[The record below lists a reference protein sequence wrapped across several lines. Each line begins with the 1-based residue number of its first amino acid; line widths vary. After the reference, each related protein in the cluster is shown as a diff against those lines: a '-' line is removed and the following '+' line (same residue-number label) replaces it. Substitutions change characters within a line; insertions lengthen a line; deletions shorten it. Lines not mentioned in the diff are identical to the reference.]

1 LKASFTEIQKYTQWW
16 LWALLLVMAAIPIF
30 GIFKQLIMGAPFG
43 NNPMSDLGLI
53 IFFLS
58 YLAFMGFFWFL
69 ELRTEIDHRGIRV
82 RLRPI
87 STKIFKWEDIKQL
100 EPVTYGFVGY
110 GLRLSLKYGIVYNAR
125 GNKGLA
131 IYLKNGRKYLI
142 GTQRQDQVIEVITE
156 LGKGDRL
163 KK

>member
-1 LKASFTEIQKYTQWW
+1 
-16 LWALLLVMAAIPIF
+16 
-30 GIFKQLIMGAPFG
+30 MGEPFG

-69 ELRTEIDHRGIRV
+69 ELRTEIDQRGIRV

-87 STKIFKWEDIKQL
+87 STKILKWEDIKQV
-100 EPVTYGFVGY
+100 EPVSYGYVGY
-110 GLRLSLKYGIVYNAR
+110 GLRLSLKNGIVYNAR

-142 GTQRQDQVIEVITE
+142 GTQIQDRMIQTITE
-156 LGKGDRL
+156 LGKAEKL
-163 KK
+163 KKSKV

>member
-1 LKASFTEIQKYTQWW
+1 
-16 LWALLLVMAAIPIF
+16 
-30 GIFKQLIMGAPFG
+30 
-43 NNPMSDLGLI
+43 MSDLGLI

-69 ELRTEIDHRGIRV
+69 ELRTEIDQRGIRV

-87 STKIFKWEDIKQL
+87 STKILKWEDIKQV
-100 EPVTYGFVGY
+100 EPVSYGFVGY

-142 GTQRQDQVIEVITE
+142 GTQVQDRMIQTITE
-156 LGKGDRL
+156 LGKAEKL
-163 KK
+163 KKSKV

>member
-1 LKASFTEIQKYTQWW
+1 
-16 LWALLLVMAAIPIF
+16 
-30 GIFKQLIMGAPFG
+30 MGEPFG

-58 YLAFMGFFWFL
+58 YLAFIGFFWFL
-69 ELRTEIDHRGIRV
+69 ELRTEIDQRGIRV

-87 STKIFKWEDIKQL
+87 STIILKWEEIKQV
-100 EPVTYGFVGY
+100 EPVSYGFVGY

-142 GTQRQDQVIEVITE
+142 GTQIQDRMIQTITE
-156 LGKGDRL
+156 LGKAEKL
-163 KK
+163 KKSKV

>member
-1 LKASFTEIQKYTQWW
+1 
-16 LWALLLVMAAIPIF
+16 
-30 GIFKQLIMGAPFG
+30 MGEPFG

-53 IFFLS
+53 IFFMS

-69 ELRTEIDHRGIRV
+69 ELRTEIDQRGIRV

-87 STKIFKWEDIKQL
+87 STKILKWEDIKQV
-100 EPVTYGFVGY
+100 EPVSYGFVGY

-142 GTQRQDQVIEVITE
+142 GTQIQDRMIQTITE
-156 LGKGDRL
+156 LGKAEKL
-163 KK
+163 KKSKV